1 MLLLVLRTSCLTCL
15 PSPLRSPRASRAS
28 TGLPSRSLMKL
39 LQKLPAVRKVP
50 KGFPSA
56 FGIVVSFLLDKVF
69 LTDLV

>member
-1 MLLLVLRTSCLTCL
+1 
-15 PSPLRSPRASRAS
+15 
-28 TGLPSRSLMKL
+28 MKL

-56 FGIVVSFLLDKVF
+56 FGIVVSFPLDKVF